1 MPYGRAMRAYE
12 QIYVNGQWVASGG
25 NGTLSV
31 TDSATEEVI
40 ATIPDGTAADV
51 DAAVAA
57 AKAAFP
63 AWNALSKEARAEYL
77 TKIVAG
83 LGARADEIAEVIA
96 KEVGMPLWLSKMI
109 QVGLPTGNFAG
120 AAQLLSSYEFEQQ
133 VGNSLVVRE
142 AIGVVGCIT
151 PWNYPL
157 HQIALKVAPA
167 LAAGNTVVLKP
178 SEVAPINAF
187 ILAEIIHEAGL
198 PAGVF
203 NLVTGVGP
211 VVGEA
216 IASHPDVDMVSFT
229 GSTRA
234 GKRVAEVASQT
245 VKKVALELGGKSA
258 NVILPDADMTKA
270 VSDGVGKCFLNSGQ
284 TCTALTRM
292 LVPRERLAE
301 VEQIA
306 AATAAAVF
314 QPGNPFEEG
323 KMIGPLVSA
332 AQRDRVRGFIQKGI
346 EEGATLVTGGPEAPE
361 GLEQGYYVRPTIF
374 SGVTRDMTI
383 AQEEIFGPVLSIMPY
398 DTEEEAIEIANDTI
412 YGLAGGV
419 WAGDAERA
427 KAVARR
433 IRAGQ
438 VEVNGG
444 RFNPAAPFGGY
455 KQSGLGREA
464 GTFGLEEFLEVKA
477 LQL

>member
-1 MPYGRAMRAYE
+1 MRAYE
-12 QIYVNGQWVASGG
+12 QIYINGKWAPSTGS
-25 NGTLSV
+25 GTLSV
-31 TDSATEEVI
+31 HDSATEEVI
-40 ATIPDGTAADV
+40 ATIPDGSAADV
-51 DAAVAA
+51 DAAVGA

-63 AWNALSKEARAEYL
+63 AWSALPKEARADFL
-77 TKIVAG
+77 RKIHAG
-83 LGARADEIAEVIA
+83 LEARTDEIAETIA
-96 KEVGMPLWLSKMI
+96 KEVGMPLWLSSMI
-109 QVGLPTGNFAG
+109 QVGLPKGNFKG
-120 AAQLLSSYEFEQQ
+120 AADLLDTYAFEETI
-133 VGNSLVVRE
+133 GNSLVVRE

-187 ILAEIIHEAGL
+187 ILAEIIDEAGL

-216 IASHPDVDMVSFT
+216 IAAHADVDMVSFT

-234 GKRVAEVASQT
+234 GKRVAEVAAQT

-258 NVILPDADMTKA
+258 NVILEDADFGKA

-292 LVPRERLAE
+292 LVPRSRLAE
-301 VEQIA
+301 AEAIA
-306 AATAAAVF
+306 VGTAQAAF
-314 QPGNPFEEG
+314 QPGNPFEAG
-323 KMIGPLVSA
+323 KFVGPLVSA
-332 AQRDRVRGFIQKGI
+332 AQRERVRGFINTGV
-346 EEGATLVTGGPEAPE
+346 EEGATLLTGGAEAPE
-361 GLEQGYYVRPTIF
+361 GLEQGYYVQPTIF
-374 SGVTRDMTI
+374 SNVTRDMTI
-383 AQEEIFGPVLSIMPY
+383 AREEIFGPVLSIIPY
-398 DTEEEAIEIANDTI
+398 DTEEEAIDIANDSI

-419 WAGDAERA
+419 WSGDADHA

-444 RFNPAAPFGGY
+444 AFNPSAPFGGY

-464 GTFGLEEFLEVKA
+464 GKFGLEEFLEVKA

>member
-1 MPYGRAMRAYE
+1 MRAYDT
-12 QIYVNGQWVASGG
+12 IYVNGSWIPSQGE
-25 NGTLSV
+25 GTLEV

-40 ATIPDGTAADV
+40 ATIPNGTAADV

-57 AKAAFP
+57 ARAAFEGWSSLP
-63 AWNALSKEARAEYL
+63 KDERAAYLMKIHAGLEAR
-77 TKIVAG
+77 T
-83 LGARADEIAEVIA
+83 DEIAQTIA
-96 KEVGMPLWLSKMI
+96 REVGMPLMLSNLI
-109 QVGLPTGNFAG
+109 QVGLPKANFAI
-120 AAQLLSSYEFEQQ
+120 AAGLLGSYEFETQ

-187 ILAEIIHEAGL
+187 ILAEVIHEAGL

-216 IASHPDVDMVSFT
+216 IAAHPQVDMVSFT

-245 VKKVALELGGKSA
+245 VKKVSLELGGKSP
-258 NVILPDADMTKA
+258 NVILDDADFSKA
-270 VSDGVGKCFLNSGQ
+270 IADGVGKCFLNSGQ

-292 LVPRERLAE
+292 IVPRSRLAE
-301 VEQIA
+301 VEQA
-306 AATAAAVF
+306 AAAAAAAF
-314 QPGNPFEEG
+314 TPGNPFE
-323 KMIGPLVSA
+323 KTSRLGPLVSA
-332 AQRDRVRGFIQKGI
+332 AQRDRVRGFIQTGI
-346 EEGATLVTGGPEAPE
+346 DEGATLVAGGPDAPA
-361 GLEQGYYVRPTIF
+361 GLEQGYFVQPTVF
-374 SGVTRDMTI
+374 SNVTRDMTI
-383 AQEEIFGPVLSIMPY
+383 ARDEIFGPVLSIMPY
-398 DTEEEAIEIANDTI
+398 DTEAEAIDIANDTI

-419 WAGDAERA
+419 WGEPDHA
-427 KAVARR
+427 KQVARK

-444 RFNPAAPFGGY
+444 AFNVMAPFGGY

-464 GTFGLEEFLEVKA
+464 GTFGLEEFLEVKS

>member
-1 MPYGRAMRAYE
+1 MRAYDT
-12 QIYVNGQWVASGG
+12 IYVNGSWIPSQGE
-25 NGTLSV
+25 GTLEV

-40 ATIPDGTAADV
+40 ATIPNGTAADV

-57 AKAAFP
+57 ARAAFEGWSSLP
-63 AWNALSKEARAEYL
+63 KEERAAYLMKIHAGLEAR
-77 TKIVAG
+77 T
-83 LGARADEIAEVIA
+83 DEIAQTIA
-96 KEVGMPLWLSKMI
+96 REVGMPLMLSNLI
-109 QVGLPTGNFAG
+109 QAGLPKANFAI
-120 AAQLLSSYEFEQQ
+120 AAQLLGSYEFEQQ

-187 ILAEIIHEAGL
+187 ILAEVIHEAGL

-216 IASHPDVDMVSFT
+216 IAAHPQVDMVSFT

-245 VKKVALELGGKSA
+245 VKKVSLELGGKSP
-258 NVILPDADMTKA
+258 NVILDDADFSKA
-270 VSDGVGKCFLNSGQ
+270 IADGVGKCFLNSGQ

-292 LVPRERLAE
+292 IVPRSRLAE
-301 VEQIA
+301 VEQA
-306 AATAAAVF
+306 AAAAAAGF
-314 QPGNPFEEG
+314 TPGNPFE
-323 KMIGPLVSA
+323 KTSRLGPLVSA
-332 AQRDRVRGFIQKGI
+332 AQRDRVRAFIQTGI
-346 EEGATLVTGGPEAPE
+346 DEGATLVAGGPDAPA
-361 GLEQGYYVRPTIF
+361 GLEQGYFVQPTVF
-374 SGVTRDMTI
+374 SNVTRDMTI
-383 AQEEIFGPVLSIMPY
+383 AREEIFGPVLSIMPY
-398 DTEEEAIEIANDTI
+398 DSEDEAIDIANDTI

-419 WAGDAERA
+419 WGEADHA
-427 KAVARR
+427 KQVARK

-444 RFNPAAPFGGY
+444 AFNVMAPFGGY

-464 GTFGLEEFLEVKA
+464 GTFGLEEFLEVKS

>member
-1 MPYGRAMRAYE
+1 MRAYDT
-12 QIYVNGQWVASGG
+12 IYVNGSWIPSQGE
-25 NGTLSV
+25 GTLEV

-40 ATIPDGTAADV
+40 ATIPNGAAADV

-57 AKAAFP
+57 ARAAFEGWSSLP
-63 AWNALSKEARAEYL
+63 KEERAAYLMKIHAGLEAR
-77 TKIVAG
+77 T
-83 LGARADEIAEVIA
+83 DEIAQTIA
-96 KEVGMPLWLSKMI
+96 REVGMPLMLSNLI
-109 QVGLPTGNFAG
+109 QAGLPKANFAI
-120 AAQLLSSYEFEQQ
+120 AAQLLGSYEFERQ

-187 ILAEIIHEAGL
+187 ILAEVIHEAGL

-216 IASHPDVDMVSFT
+216 IAAHPQVDMVSFT

-245 VKKVALELGGKSA
+245 VKKVSLELGGKSP
-258 NVILPDADMTKA
+258 NVILDDADFSKA
-270 VSDGVGKCFLNSGQ
+270 IADGVGKCFLNSGQ

-292 LVPRERLAE
+292 IVPRSRLAE
-301 VEQIA
+301 VEQA
-306 AATAAAVF
+306 AAAAAAGF
-314 QPGNPFEEG
+314 TPGNPFE
-323 KMIGPLVSA
+323 KTSRLGPLVSA
-332 AQRDRVRGFIQKGI
+332 AQRDRVRSFIQTGI
-346 EEGATLVTGGPEAPE
+346 DEGATLVAGGPDAPA
-361 GLEQGYYVRPTIF
+361 GLEQGYFVQPTVF
-374 SGVTRDMTI
+374 SNVTRDMTI
-383 AQEEIFGPVLSIMPY
+383 AREEIFGPVLSIMPY
-398 DTEEEAIEIANDTI
+398 DSEDEAIDIANDTI

-419 WAGDAERA
+419 WGEADHA
-427 KAVARR
+427 KQVARK

-444 RFNPAAPFGGY
+444 AFNVMAPFGGY

-464 GTFGLEEFLEVKA
+464 GTFGLEEFLEVKS

>member
-96 KEVGMPLWLSKMI
+96 KDVGMPLWLSKMI

>member
-1 MPYGRAMRAYE
+1 MRAFDN
-12 QIYVNGQWVASGG
+12 IYINGKWVPSAGS
-25 NGTLSV
+25 GTLEV
-31 TDSATEEVI
+31 TNSATEEVI
-40 ATIPDGTAADV
+40 ATVPNGSASDV

-63 AWNALSKEARAEYL
+63 SWSELPKEERAAYLMKIHAGLEAR
-77 TKIVAG
+77 T
-83 LGARADEIAEVIA
+83 DEIAQTIA
-96 KEVGMPLWLSKMI
+96 QEVGMPLMLSNMI
-109 QVGLPTGNFAG
+109 QAGLPKANFAI
-120 AAQLLSSYEFEQQ
+120 AAQLLGSYEFESQ

-187 ILAEIIHEAGL
+187 ILAEVIDAAGL
-198 PAGVF
+198 PEGVF

-216 IASHPDVDMVSFT
+216 IAAHPDVDMVSFT

-234 GKRVAEVASQT
+234 GKRVAEVGSQT
-245 VKKVALELGGKSA
+245 VKKISLELGGKSA
-258 NVILPDADMTKA
+258 NVILADADFNKA
-270 VSDGVGKCFLNSGQ
+270 VADGVGKCFLNSGQ

-301 VEQIA
+301 VEGIA
-306 AATAAAVF
+306 AATAAAF
-314 QPGNPFEEG
+314 TPGNPFAKG
-323 KMIGPLVSA
+323 SRLGPLVSA
-332 AQRDRVRGFIQKGI
+332 AQRDRVRGFIQTGI
-346 EEGATLVTGGPEAPE
+346 DEGATLVAGGTAAPE
-361 GLEQGYYVRPTIF
+361 GLEQGYFVQPTVF
-374 SGVTRDMTI
+374 SNVTREMTI
-383 AQEEIFGPVLSIMPY
+383 AREEIFGPVLSIMPY
-398 DTEEEAIEIANDTI
+398 DSEEEAIEIANDTV

-419 WAGDAERA
+419 WSGDADHA
-427 KAVARR
+427 KSVARK

-444 RFNPAAPFGGY
+444 AFNVMAPFGGY

-464 GTFGLEEFLEVKA
+464 GTFGLEEFLEVKS

>member
-1 MPYGRAMRAYE
+1 MRAYDT
-12 QIYVNGQWVASGG
+12 IYVNGSWIPSQGE
-25 NGTLSV
+25 GTLEV

-40 ATIPDGTAADV
+40 ATIPNGAAADV

-57 AKAAFP
+57 ARAAFEGWSSLP
-63 AWNALSKEARAEYL
+63 KEERAAYLMKIHAGLEAR
-77 TKIVAG
+77 T
-83 LGARADEIAEVIA
+83 DEIAQTIA
-96 KEVGMPLWLSKMI
+96 REVGMPLMLSNLI
-109 QVGLPTGNFAG
+109 QAGLPKANFAI
-120 AAQLLSSYEFEQQ
+120 AAQLLGTYEFERQ

-187 ILAEIIHEAGL
+187 ILAEVIHEAGL

-216 IASHPDVDMVSFT
+216 IAAHPQVDMVSFT

-245 VKKVALELGGKSA
+245 VKKVSLELGGKSP
-258 NVILPDADMTKA
+258 NVILDDADFSKA
-270 VSDGVGKCFLNSGQ
+270 IADGVGKCFLNSGQ

-292 LVPRERLAE
+292 IVPRSRLAE
-301 VEQIA
+301 VEQA
-306 AATAAAVF
+306 AAAAAAGF
-314 QPGNPFEEG
+314 TPGNPFE
-323 KMIGPLVSA
+323 KTSRLGPLVSA
-332 AQRDRVRGFIQKGI
+332 AQRDRVRGFIQTGI
-346 EEGATLVTGGPEAPE
+346 DEGATLVAGGPDAPA
-361 GLEQGYYVRPTIF
+361 GLEQGYFVQPTVF
-374 SGVTRDMTI
+374 SNVTRDMTI
-383 AQEEIFGPVLSIMPY
+383 AREEIFGPVLSIIPY
-398 DTEEEAIEIANDTI
+398 DTEDEAIDIANDTV

-419 WAGDAERA
+419 WGEPDHA
-427 KAVARR
+427 KQVARK

-444 RFNPAAPFGGY
+444 AFNVMAPFGGY

-464 GTFGLEEFLEVKA
+464 GTFGLEEFLEVKS